1 MKAKVSERALIAR
14 INRRLA
20 KENEK
25 LIVCEET
32 SPSFTDLGRYY
43 VVDLNQNIIGSSNLD
58 LEQVGRDTK
67 ALKGYEVL
75 EDADQGETI
84 TAKFADLP
92 DKDTVQDAEPVLEV
106 QEIDKALEQN
116 TIAREIILKRIKAEK
131 DQAKIDKNSKV
142 TWEYLADKLNAE
154 GETNA
159 DGDPWT
165 KASLPTA
172 ITRMEKKGG
181 AV

>member
-58 LEQVGRDTK
+58 LEQVGRDTES
-67 ALKGYEVL
+67 LKGYEVL

-92 DKDTVQDAEPVLEV
+92 DKDTVQDAEPELDPDAELDLGETDLEFN
-106 QEIDKALEQN
+106 L
-116 TIAREIILKRIKAEK
+116 RRIKAESGTWIEK
-131 DQAKIDKNSKV
+131 ADRLNDDGILPKRAKKWTAANLERNCARLEGGSH
-142 TWEYLADKLNAE
+142 AE
-154 GETNA
+154 SE
-159 DGDPWT
+159 W
-165 KASLPTA
+165 
-172 ITRMEKKGG
+172 
-181 AV
+181 